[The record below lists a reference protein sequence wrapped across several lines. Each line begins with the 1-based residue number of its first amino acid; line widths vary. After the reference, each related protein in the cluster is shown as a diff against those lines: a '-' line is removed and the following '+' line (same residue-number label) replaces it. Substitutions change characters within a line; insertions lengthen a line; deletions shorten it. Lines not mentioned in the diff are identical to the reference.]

1 MMKRPCRARGRVQ
14 SLKCVFRAGRYTPPP
29 PSYHLPIIYAAYC
42 FKYDEIM
49 QSEFLRVLRSFL
61 FILHSRPCWRI
72 GLTVLPWPPPPD
84 GDISWKYRHRALDET
99 EDLRRSEKIHLSFAF
114 LRVSVAPW

>member
-61 FILHSRPCWRI
+61 FILHSRPCCRI
-72 GLTVLPWPPPPD
+72 GLTGLPWPPPPD
-84 GDISWKYRHRALDET
+84 GAISWKYRHRPPDET
-99 EDLRRSEKIHLSFAF
+99 EDLRPSQKIPLHFCF
-114 LRVSVAPW
+114 RPVSLP